1 MEYYGEKCPKVKRC
15 GARSC
20 VIDTNYSRINDSRL
34 ENNNNS
40 DRRNVS
46 QAYGVSIYF
55 YLFFFP
61 VSSRFHSNSFESKNP
76 LLVVSFLTL
85 FILSMR
91 YSTWHFMY
99 HLIVESD
106 MQLLNCWN
114 SMLLG
119 NSPGA
124 SNGLTRKGNIKRKMN
139 WINYNNAIKMKFE
152 IVTAT
157 HSFVCLSLSSSSP
170 LIPATLAVCV
180 VSYSSI

>member
-1 MEYYGEKCPKVKRC
+1 MWVKHMEYL
-15 GARSC
+15 S
-20 VIDTNYSRINDSRL
+20 I
-34 ENNNNS
+34 
-40 DRRNVS
+40 
-46 QAYGVSIYF
+46 SIY
-55 YLFFFP
+55 FFP

-114 SMLLG
+114 AMLLG

-152 IVTAT
+152 IATAT